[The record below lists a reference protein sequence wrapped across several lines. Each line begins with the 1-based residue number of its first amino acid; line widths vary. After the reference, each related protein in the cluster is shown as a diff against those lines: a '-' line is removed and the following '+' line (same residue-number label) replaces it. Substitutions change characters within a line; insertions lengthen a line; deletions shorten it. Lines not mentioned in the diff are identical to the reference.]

1 MALCASCAPR
11 PHEAQAVTLP
21 ALPVLALG
29 AYRGGLRRAILSL
42 KYGRR
47 DVAAALGVLMAERA
61 APLLLPGRVL
71 VPVPTTRARRAER
84 GFDQGS
90 LLAEALGRASGLPV
104 LALLRQTAGDAQ
116 RGRSRAERLEAWG
129 RFACAS
135 ASLAEGSGVLLV
147 DDVATTGM
155 TLRDCARALREA
167 GAAVAGAVVAA
178 YALKES

>member
-1 MALCASCAPR
+1 VA
-11 PHEAQAVTLP
+11 LP

-29 AYRGGLRRAILSL
+29 AYRAGLRRAILSL

-47 DVAAALGVLMAERA
+47 DVAVALGALMAERA
-61 APLLLPGRVL
+61 APLLPPGRIL

-129 RFACAS
+129 RFACTS

-147 DDVATTGM
+147 DDVVTTGV

-167 GAAVAGAVVAA
+167 GAMPAGAVVAA
-178 YALKES
+178 YALKESR